1 MVIDYK
7 SVLSCYITDVLFK
20 KTSITNIFVL
30 KNLIQQYRV
39 TYNSLAKTFIVHREE
54 NNNPNMH
61 FRTNESGLQY
71 YDPPEYFIV
80 VTTVAYNKKH

>member
-1 MVIDYK
+1 MWFD
-7 SVLSCYITDVLFK
+7 
-20 KTSITNIFVL
+20 KTAITNIFDR
-30 KNLIQQYRV
+30 KNMIQQYRV
-39 TYNSLAKTFIVHREE
+39 TYESLEQMFIVKHEE